1 MWNSKIYSV
10 IKHLESKSGR
20 VRVAKVLFIVYG
32 GKLAFEKM
40 PKFDI

>member
-1 MWNSKIYSV
+1 M
-10 IKHLESKSGR
+10 KHLESKSRKGK
-20 VRVAKVLFIVYG
+20 VASVLFIVYG